1 MIPSFSFLGKTF
13 AIYPVLALI
22 GIFVSGIYACRT
34 AKKRGYDDNDM
45 IVFLLISGIGVL
57 LGMHLL
63 YGVTNLPLLQKLLHT
78 PGVISSWKDFLDVV
92 VSIFG
97 GSVFYGGLLGGIA
110 AGYLYGKNRKLDLSA
125 YDRAG
130 GSALPCFRADRLLF
144 GRMLLRGRKPGRLCL
159 SVQSHSG
166 GKRRRALSH
175 SACGSVLESAFV
187 PCPVSSA
194 AEKPVFR
201 TPVLRI
207 SARLCASA
215 VFAGILAG
223 RHAAR
228 KLAGAFHLAVGQP
241 PGNRRRAAGSFP
253 PNGAAVCAFS
263 GSCGIRRHR
272 NADAQFRKTSRI
284 DAFSN
289 SAWI

>member
-125 YDRAG
+125 WSDMIAPVVPLFHVFGRIGCFLG
-130 GSALPCFRADRLLF
+130 GCCYGAESPVGFVYRYSPIPEANGVVRFPIQLVEAFWNLLLF
-144 GRMLLRGRKPGRLCL
+144 LVLSHLLRKNRFSGRLFCGYLLAYAPARFLLEFWRGDTLRGSWLGL
-159 SVQSHSG
+159 STSQWVSLLVVAGALLVLFRQTARQSVHSP
-166 GKRRRALSH
+166 A
-175 SACGSVLESAFV
+175 AAESVGTET
-187 PCPVSSA
+187 PTTSSA
-194 AEKPVFR
+194 KRPE
-201 TPVLRI
+201 
-207 SARLCASA
+207 
-215 VFAGILAG
+215 
-223 RHAAR
+223 
-228 KLAGAFHLAVGQP
+228 
-241 PGNRRRAAGSFP
+241 
-253 PNGAAVCAFS
+253 
-263 GSCGIRRHR
+263 
-272 NADAQFRKTSRI
+272 
-284 DAFSN
+284 
-289 SAWI
+289 